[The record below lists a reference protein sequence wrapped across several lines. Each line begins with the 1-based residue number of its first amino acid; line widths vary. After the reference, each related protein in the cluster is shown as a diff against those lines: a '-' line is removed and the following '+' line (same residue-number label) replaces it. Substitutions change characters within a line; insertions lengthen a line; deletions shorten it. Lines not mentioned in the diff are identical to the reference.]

1 MASHTA
7 YGSISSPS
15 ASPSTSRTEFISR
28 AKEKGRSIIA
38 TRRPWRELAD
48 PSAFCRP
55 YSFAEART
63 RINSNLSYFRVNYA
77 LIVLLIVFLS
87 LLWHPI
93 SMIVFLVVFVAWF
106 FLYFFRDNPI
116 VIFHRVVDDRV
127 VLVVL
132 GVVTILALVFT
143 HVGLNLLISLIIAA
157 VIVGI
162 HAAFRVTDDQ
172 FVDEREAAN
181 RGLIS
186 VVGSMHQ
193 GYRGGV

>member
-1 MASHTA
+1 M
-7 YGSISSPS
+7 
-15 ASPSTSRTEFISR
+15 
-28 AKEKGRSIIA
+28 
-38 TRRPWRELAD
+38 
-48 PSAFCRP
+48 
-55 YSFAEART
+55 
-63 RINSNLSYFRVNYA
+63 
-77 LIVLLIVFLS
+77 
-87 LLWHPI
+87 
-93 SMIVFLVVFVAWF
+93 
-106 FLYFFRDNPI
+106 
-116 VIFHRVVDDRV
+116 VDDRV

>member
-7 YGSISSPS
+7 YDFISSPS
-15 ASPSTSRTEFISR
+15 STPSTSRTEFISR

-48 PSAFCRP
+48 LSAFSSP
-55 YSFAEART
+55 HSFAEART
-63 RINSNLSYFRVNYA
+63 RINSNLSYYRVNYA

-106 FLYFFRDNPI
+106 FLYFFRDDPI

-157 VIVGI
+157 VIVTI
-162 HAAFRVTDDQ
+162 HAAFRITDDQ
-172 FVDEREAAN
+172 FVDEQEAAN

-186 VVGSMHQ
+186 VVGSKHQ